1 MPEATIN
8 TSVIVCTLDRLDLL
22 RRCLDSLA
30 AQADAPPF
38 EVVVVDNAVTETG
51 DPRVAEEVARANAAR
66 PGTFVYR
73 HSVGPN
79 LSTARNAGLETSRGT
94 NIAFVD
100 DDLVLPPEW
109 LATIVS
115 VLQQTGADGVLG
127 LVRPRFLPGGDA
139 TGLER
144 HFTRDQ
150 PLPEGARVGRNRHG
164 FINGA
169 RTCNVIVRRSRTFG
183 QGISFDPAFGR
194 SGGEDQDVFIL
205 FARRPA
211 FRLVYSAAAE
221 SEELIPPE
229 RQNGRYLKMRA
240 FRNSQVFVR
249 VLTKHTPNPRLAGLT
264 QRLIG
269 TVQWARARIKRVLAR
284 PGGVALM
291 EAEIAEATAA
301 GKIFWRRP
309 DLPGPYQ

>member
-1 MPEATIN
+1 MAEATIN

-30 AQADAPPF
+30 AQTFTDPF
-38 EVVVVDNAVTETG
+38 EVVVVDNAVTEAG
-51 DPRVAEEVARANAAR
+51 DPRVAAEVERANAAR

-79 LSTARNAGLETSRGT
+79 LSTARNTGLEASRGT

-100 DDLVLPPEW
+100 DDLVLPPDW

-115 VLQQTGADGVLG
+115 VLRQTGADGVLG
-127 LVRPRFLPGGDA
+127 LVRPRFLPGGEMD
-139 TGLER
+139 GLER
-144 HFTRDQ
+144 HFTRDL
-150 PLPEGARVGRNRHG
+150 PLPEGAPVGRNRHG
-164 FINGA
+164 FIDGV

-183 QGISFDPAFGR
+183 QGIWFDPAFGR

-211 FRLVYSAAAE
+211 FRLAYSPAAE
-221 SEELIPPE
+221 AEELIPPE
-229 RQNGRYLKMRA
+229 RQNARYLKMRA

-249 VLTKHTPNPRLAGLT
+249 VLTKHRPNPRLAALM
-264 QRLIG
+264 QRIIG
-269 TVQWARARIKRVLAR
+269 TIQWGRARTKRLLAR
-284 PGGVALM
+284 PQGLARV

-301 GKIFWRRP
+301 GKVFWRRP